1 MEFHQLKTFITVAR
15 TGNVTKAASELNT
28 TPPSVSGHIKLL
40 EEEFGVILFTRT
52 SRGMKIT
59 PQGEILKSRAND
71 ILMASNEFYKTA
83 HAFQN
88 IVKGHLKLGI
98 NADPDCLK
106 ISESVKNIYKKY
118 PGLNLEIIPSNTEEI
133 LQSVE
138 TGELDCGFVFGEH
151 ASKHLDFIPLTK
163 VDLVIVIP
171 TKFKAKYAHAS
182 YKDIA
187 ELPWIMPSN
196 LCPFLNTVRAILDKK
211 GIELTNTVFAN
222 DDIIKT
228 ALINDGVAVT
238 VLEKQAALDLVHDKK
253 VFIWKGSEP
262 LETSLSIINS
272 KQRPDDILI
281 KTLVYYIQKTWK
293 C

>member
-1 MEFHQLKTFITVAR
+1 MEFHQLKTFITVAN

-83 HAFQN
+83 NAFHN

-98 NADPDCLK
+98 NAEPDYLK
-106 ISESVKNIYKKY
+106 IPESVKNIYKKH
-118 PGLNLEIIPSNTEEI
+118 PELNLEIIPSNTEEI
-133 LQSVE
+133 LKSVK
-138 TGELDCGFVFGEH
+138 TGELDCGFAFGEH
-151 ASKHLDFIPLTK
+151 SSKHLDFIPLAK
-163 VDLVIVIP
+163 VDLAIVIP
-171 TKFKAKYAHAS
+171 IQFKEEYTNTS

-187 ELPWIMPSN
+187 KLPWIVPSN

-211 GIELTNTVFAN
+211 NIELTNTVFAN
-222 DDIIKT
+222 DDITKT

-238 VLEKQAALDLVHDKK
+238 VLEEQAALGLVHDKK
-253 VFIWKGSEP
+253 AFIWKGPEP
-262 LETSLSIINS
+262 LETSLSIVYS
-272 KQRPDDILI
+272 KQRSDDILI
-281 KTLVYYIQKTWK
+281 KTLVYYIQKSWER
-293 C
+293 

>member
-15 TGNVTKAASELNT
+15 TCNVTKAASELNT

-59 PQGEILKSRAND
+59 SQGEILKSRAND

-83 HAFQN
+83 HAFRN

-98 NADPDCLK
+98 NAEPDYLK
-106 ISESVKNIYKKY
+106 IPGTVKNIYKKH
-118 PGLNLEIIPSNTEEI
+118 PGLNLEIILSNTGEI
-133 LQSVE
+133 LKSVE
-138 TGELDCGFVFGEH
+138 TGELDCGFAFGEH
-151 ASKHLDFIPLTK
+151 AGKRLDFIPLAK
-163 VDLVIVIP
+163 VDLAIVIP
-171 TKFKAKYAHAS
+171 TRFKEKYTHTS

-187 ELPWIMPSN
+187 ELPWIVPSN
-196 LCPFLNTVRAILDKK
+196 LCPFLNTVRAILNKK
-211 GIELTNTVFAN
+211 GIELSDTVFAN
-222 DDIIKT
+222 DDITKT

-238 VLEKQAALDLVHDKK
+238 VLEKQESLGLVDDKK
-253 VFIWKGSEP
+253 VFIWKGPER
-262 LETSLSIINS
+262 LETSLSVIYS
-272 KQRPDDILI
+272 KQRSDDILI
-281 KTLVYYIQKTWK
+281 KTLVYYIQKSWE